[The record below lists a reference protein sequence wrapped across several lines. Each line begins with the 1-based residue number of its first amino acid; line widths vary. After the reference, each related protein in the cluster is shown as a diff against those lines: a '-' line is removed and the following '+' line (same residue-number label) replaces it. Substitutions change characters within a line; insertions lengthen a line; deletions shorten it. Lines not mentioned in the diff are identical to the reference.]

1 MPLGE
6 RRIVT
11 RVAIGVALAV
21 AAMATARAQAPP
33 GAQAPAGAQA
43 PGGGQGPGQFRE
55 PAAPYRPAAG
65 AKDLRSV
72 LFNWT
77 WYLGMLRGVDEH
89 ELIVSLEYQGKGT
102 MQVDGQP
109 CTLTKYRVSTNYQLP
124 GQRIQY
130 TCTRANGQP
139 YSAVEVLS
147 EGYAWNEDI
156 PGAEIIS
163 GKGKAT
169 PMPAAVQE
177 RIIRFWASPQGAP
190 KAAIMAAADVNKEL
204 GPNPGTLLKDS
215 ETTVGKTSLT
225 WEGSKPV
232 VTFPIP
238 GLPDATATATLD
250 AKFMAERVVVKQGAT
265 TTEFTYSNYADWNN
279 ALNKVEAWYAGKMT
293 EKKNGVTVRDLT
305 TTETETGSVYVVMP
319 VPASVKKAMKP
330 TTQPAVMAQALP
342 APGPE
347 PTPRTADGHPDLTGN
362 WNAAGMNWRYG
373 NRRCGP
379 TQVECTRAINQTM
392 DFEFEAPSRFGPSR
406 PLYKPEHWDKV
417 QQLDMWTNKED
428 PVMTCQPLGIPRHG
442 APRRIIQTPTDVVM
456 FYGQYADGGGGAGE
470 YRIVPTDN
478 RKHDPRQAVEAKYFG
493 YTVGRWEGDTLVLDS
508 ISFVDSTWLAR
519 GGFFHSADMKV
530 VEKFTRQGNQ
540 IKYEVTVDDPEVL
553 VEPWVMTPRI
563 MRLNPNAQ
571 AGLLP
576 ERGNCEVY
584 ELKDI
589 SSQIRH

>member
-1 MPLGE
+1 
-6 RRIVT
+6 
-11 RVAIGVALAV
+11 
-21 AAMATARAQAPP
+21 
-33 GAQAPAGAQA
+33 
-43 PGGGQGPGQFRE
+43 
-55 PAAPYRPAAG
+55 
-65 AKDLRSV
+65 V

-130 TCTRANGQP
+130 TCTRANGQA
-139 YSAVEVLS
+139 YSAIEVLS
-147 EGYAWNEDI
+147 EGYAWNEDT
-156 PGAEIIS
+156 PGAEIIP

-177 RIIRFWASPQGAP
+177 RIIRLWSSPQGAP
-190 KAAIMAAADVNKEL
+190 KAAIIAAAEIKEL
-204 GPNPGTLLKDS
+204 GPNPGTLLQDGA
-215 ETTVGKTSLT
+215 TTAGKTSLT

-238 GLPDATATATLD
+238 GIPDATATATLD

-265 TTEFTYSNYADWNN
+265 TTEFTYSDYADWNN
-279 ALNKVEAWYAGKMT
+279 PLNKVEAWYAGKIV
-293 EKKNGVTVRDLT
+293 EKRNGATVRELT

-319 VPASVKKAMKP
+319 VPASVKKAIMP
-330 TTQPAVMAQALP
+330 TTQPAVRPQAL
-342 APGPE
+342 AAAGPE
-347 PTPRTADGHPDLTGN
+347 PTPRMANGKPDLTGN

-373 NRRCGP
+373 NRRCAP
-379 TQVECTRAINQTM
+379 TQVECTRQINQTM

-442 APRRIIQTPTDVVM
+442 APRRIVQTANDLIM

-470 YRIVPTDN
+470 YRIVPIDG
-478 RKHDPRQAVEAKYFG
+478 RKHNPARIETTYMG
-493 YTVGRWEGDTLVLDS
+493 YTVGRWEEDTLVLDS
-508 ISFVDSTWLAR
+508 ISFVDTTWLAR
-519 GGFFHSADMKV
+519 GGFFHSDQMHV
-530 VEKFTRQGNQ
+530 IEKFTRQGNQ
-540 IKYEVTVDDPEVL
+540 IKYEVTVEDPEVL

-563 MRLNPNAQ
+563 MRLNPNAE

-584 ELKDI
+584 ELGDI